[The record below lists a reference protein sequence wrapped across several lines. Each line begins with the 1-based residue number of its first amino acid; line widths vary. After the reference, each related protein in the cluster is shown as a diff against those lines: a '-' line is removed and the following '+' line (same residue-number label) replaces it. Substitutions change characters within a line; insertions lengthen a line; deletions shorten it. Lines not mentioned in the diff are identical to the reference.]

1 MTRTCLDVMKQL
13 GNAFSNAME
22 VGNKSSTKKA
32 APFILK
38 NETGLSMIL
47 DLERSHFKVRKLND

>member
-1 MTRTCLDVMKQL
+1 MKQL